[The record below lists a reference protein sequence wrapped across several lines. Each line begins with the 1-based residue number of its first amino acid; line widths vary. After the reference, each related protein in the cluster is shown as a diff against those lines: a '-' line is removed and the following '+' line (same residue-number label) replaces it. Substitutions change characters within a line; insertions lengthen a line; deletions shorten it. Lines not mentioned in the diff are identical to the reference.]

1 MPMIANPFSRKPKRP
16 VDRALDAFDAARSE
30 AAAYAASIRDGAA
43 GVAETLTEIGPP
55 DSKRRLPAIAIAAAA
70 VLGVAYA
77 VRKRLES
84 SAPGPVPEVPGP
96 PSAAETASRTTAQPA
111 PDSPL
116 APTVTEAPREPAAAT
131 SESETAERGKGD
143 AKGTEEDVAATGKG

>member
-16 VDRALDAFDAARSE
+16 VDRALDAFDSARSE

-55 DSKRRLPAIAIAAAA
+55 ASRRRLPAIAIAAAA
-70 VLGVAYA
+70 ALGVAYA
-77 VRKRLES
+77 VRKRLQS

-111 PDSPL
+111 AGPPL
-116 APTVTEAPREPAAAT
+116 TPTATEAPKEPAAAT
-131 SESETAERGKGD
+131 SESESAGRGNGD
-143 AKGTEEDVAATGKG
+143 AETAEEDVAAPGKG

>member
-1 MPMIANPFSRKPKRP
+1 MPMIANPFSRKPKSP

-30 AAAYAASIRDGAA
+30 AAAQAASIRDAAA

-55 DSKRRLPAIAIAAAA
+55 ASKRRLPAIAVVAAAA
-70 VLGVAYA
+70 IGAAY
-77 VRKRLES
+77 VIRSRLKG

-111 PDSPL
+111 A
-116 APTVTEAPREPAAAT
+116 APALDPTANEAPKEPAAAT
-131 SESETAERGKGD
+131 SESEPAGGSE
-143 AKGTEEDVAATGKG
+143 ASEEDVAATDRS